1 MLQGYCRGSWV
12 VQWYTDTVVVQGY
25 TVTEFK
31 TTEVLE
37 YYRDT
42 EVVEGCRSSTGLHWY
57 KDSTRMQGCRRS
69 EVVEVSFSSKA
80 VLEYVSNTELQ
91 CPGEV
96 QGKKVQQ

>member
-1 MLQGYCRGSWV
+1 
-12 VQWYTDTVVVQGY
+12 
-25 TVTEFK
+25 
-31 TTEVLE
+31 
-37 YYRDT
+37 
-42 EVVEGCRSSTGLHWY
+42 
-57 KDSTRMQGCRRS
+57 MQGCRRS